1 MGTAFLHRR
10 ITIVDLLKNWVV
22 SFFGNLAGMLFF
34 MAVITGCTSTCLFEF
49 SIDRCS

>member
-10 ITIVDLLKNWVV
+10 VSIVDLVKNWVV

-34 MAVITGCTSTCLFEF
+34 MAVITAYTFRPQLS
-49 SIDRCS
+49 R